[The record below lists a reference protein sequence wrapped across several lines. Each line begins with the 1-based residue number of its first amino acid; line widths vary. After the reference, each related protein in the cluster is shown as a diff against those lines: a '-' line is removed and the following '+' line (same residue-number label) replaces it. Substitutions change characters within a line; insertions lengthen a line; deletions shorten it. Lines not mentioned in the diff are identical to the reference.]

1 MASATAVASSMS
13 STPARR
19 LHYQQSQLS
28 NGSYSLNQNFAAG
41 EILNL
46 NDSLSLPTISINP
59 LVTIVYSNTTLS
71 QGMLE

>member
-13 STPARR
+13 SIPARR
-19 LHYQQSQLS
+19 LHYQSQIS
-28 NGSYSLNQNFAAG
+28 NGSYSLNQNFASG